1 MSKYET
7 NKRCFVIS
15 PIGQKNT
22 DTTRRSDI
30 ECMVIMN
37 NSIKKI
43 RSFLVTV

>member
-15 PIGQKNT
+15 PIGEKNT
-22 DTTRRSDI
+22 DTRRRSDI

-37 NSIKKI
+37 NSIKK
-43 RSFLVTV
+43 SEAF

>member
-15 PIGQKNT
+15 PVGENS
-22 DTTRRSDI
+22 DTRKRSDI
-30 ECMVIMN
+30 ECMVIIN
-37 NSIKKI
+37 NSIKRI

>member
-15 PIGQKNT
+15 PIGEENSNT
-22 DTTRRSDI
+22 RKCSDI

>member
-15 PIGQKNT
+15 PIGENS
-22 DTTRRSDI
+22 DTRGCSDI